1 MAVCNIGIE
10 CKKCESTSY
19 KDSALSG
26 CKFCV
31 VAGIVVLA
39 LVTGS
44 VLIWTLFFT

>member
-10 CKKCESTSY
+10 CKECESSSY

-26 CKFCV
+26 CKLC
-31 VAGIVVLA
+31 VAGGIVALA
-39 LVTGS
+39 FITAS